1 MGLNRKLGNLAQFLD
16 SSASGAAITQ
26 TNSGLNV
33 RFMDDSDIVGTP
45 ATGLSDSNQISNI
58 INPTYITNKIKR
70 PQTSRQ
76 TGALM
81 QGNMP
86 SIVPSVTN
94 SKNIGS
100 DSNRYKE
107 IILDSSSNIFFG
119 NLSLT
124 SVLRSGTAIVTTVT
138 PPPSRTENS
147 KYTTLLLTTS
157 GTTGTNTTITDNS
170 GNSHTMT
177 RNGDTTPT
185 TFSPYRSGGYST
197 YFDGTGDYLSATTAS
212 ALGSNDWTVEY
223 WVYHDALANNDIH
236 CAFGTY
242 APAFYY
248 RSASSAFA
256 FYHGG
261 ANVISSVTPVAETW
275 YHLAFVHD
283 TTANTVKAYINGNL
297 EMTVSSYTS
306 SISSTSLRIGDDTT
320 SSWMHGY
327 IRDLRIST
335 AQVYTDNF
343 TAPTEPLTSTSDTLL
358 LTCNEPYVK
367 DGSSNGTSITINGN
381 AHSEAFGPYNR
392 LPYTTSDHGG
402 SYYHDGT
409 GDTITT
415 TGITAIGTSDFTL
428 EGWVNVPSFA
438 NYRTICTTR
447 ASSNASTNIVL
458 GINSSGQIYLYS
470 NGFLITASIALTLNN
485 WHHFAVVRSGSD
497 SNNTKLYINGV
508 LAGQQTVTN
517 NYTDASFN
525 VGGDSVDSYNFLGY
539 TSDIR
544 LVKSAVYTS
553 AFTPPTTP
561 LTAITDTEI
570 LLNGTESKIF
580 DKSQVNKL
588 KMFGDTAGSSTQ
600 VKNATTSVYF
610 DGTGDYIEFD
620 PSIVQV
626 GTTSWTI
633 EMWFYVTDLSSN
645 RGLFQLGR
653 TDGSMGAMILTTGS
667 IRILESNVVSLAS
680 SSTTVTTNSWNHVA
694 FTFDTSTNTGK
705 IFINGTED
713 SNTYTKTDTFTE
725 DSVLGYIGA
734 RYYSSAVQVPFIGY
748 IEDFRATKG
757 LVRYTSDFTPPTA
770 SLEG

>member
-45 ATGLSDSNQISNI
+45 ATGFSDSNQISNI

-138 PPPSRTENS
+138 PPPSPTENS
-147 KYTTLLLTTS
+147 KYTTFLMKTS
-157 GTTGTNTTITDNS
+157 GTGQNTTVTDNS

-177 RNGDTTPT
+177 RNGDATPAA
-185 TFSPYRSGGYST
+185 FSPYRAGGYST

-223 WVYHDALANNDIH
+223 WVYHEALANNDIH

-283 TTANTVKAYINGNL
+283 TTANTVKAYVNGNL

-358 LTCNEPYVK
+358 LTCNAPYVK
-367 DGSSNGTSITINGN
+367 DGSSNSTSITINGN

-415 TGITAIGTSDFTL
+415 TGLTAIGTSDFTL

-438 NYRTICTTR
+438 DYRTICTTR
-447 ASSNASTNIVL
+447 ASGNASTNIVL

-470 NGFLITASIALTLNN
+470 NAFLITASIALTLNN

-517 NYTDASFN
+517 NYSDASFN

-580 DKSQVNKL
+580 DKSQTVGWLNVI
-588 KMFGDTAGSSTQ
+588 GDINSSNT
-600 VKNATTSVYF
+600 VTKFAAESIYF
-610 DGTGDYIEFD
+610 DGSTNEYIECYMPTGVTGKVSDFTVD
-620 PSIVQV
+620 GWVNFSNLSASRTIVCIGDNQFFYRSSSSAMAWYD
-626 GTTSWTI
+626 GTTSQVYSTGNPSVDTWYHFAWVRSGNNMEMFWNGTSVGTKTSTQWANEMSNELTI
-633 EMWFYVTDLSSN
+633 
-645 RGLFQLGR
+645 
-653 TDGSMGAMILTTGS
+653 GAW
-667 IRILESNVVSLAS
+667 
-680 SSTTVTTNSWNHVA
+680 SSTSE
-694 FTFDTSTNTGK
+694 
-705 IFINGTED
+705 IM
-713 SNTYTKTDTFTE
+713 Y
-725 DSVLGYIGA
+725 
-734 RYYSSAVQVPFIGY
+734 GY
-748 IEDFRATKG
+748 IEDLRITMG
-757 LVRYTSDFTPPTA
+757 LARYTSDFTPPTA